1 MERTTD
7 WTELAIRERDGL
19 AVSLLWSRSADLVK
33 VTVADA
39 KLDEDFE
46 FVVDGAQALAAFYH
60 PFAYAAELG
69 LDFGC
74 AMRDFRE
81 LQSQNVTGLL
91 GGLRGDPTR

>member
-19 AVSLLWSRSADLVK
+19 AVSLLWSRSADQVK
-33 VTVADA
+33 VNVADA

-60 PFAYAAELG
+60 PFAYAAGQG
-69 LDFGC
+69 LSFAC
-74 AMRDFRE
+74 AAPASLD
-81 LQSQNVTGLL
+81 LQPQN
-91 GGLRGDPTR
+91 

>member
-1 MERTTD
+1 MSELQGGAMERTTD

-33 VTVADA
+33 VNVADA

-60 PFAYAAELG
+60 PFAYAAGQG
-69 LDFGC
+69 LSFVC
-74 AMRDFRE
+74 AAPASLD
-81 LQSQNVTGLL
+81 LQPQN
-91 GGLRGDPTR
+91 